1 MSGPSPTDPRDS
13 RDPSQPEVVDEQGR
27 PVGSAP
33 ADDRRHGS
41 GRGDWGRDI
50 WTWGWSSPETGRRRG
65 VPWIGIF
72 FVLLGA
78 GLLLEQLQPNIHIA
92 GSAFLLALGLAFL
105 ISWVVDRG
113 PGSLYAGVIL
123 TALGLSNVLTDS
135 GIVQG
140 PGWGTLF
147 LGIGFALIAV
157 IRASSGGGWGWQL
170 WFGAILAVVGI
181 ARIAEQ
187 QIVGFPDLG
196 RLVWPIVLVLLGLW
210 LVVRARG
217 RGAYS

>member
-1 MSGPSPTDPRDS
+1 MSGPSPTDPRD
-13 RDPSQPEVVDEQGR
+13 PSEPEVVDEQGR
-27 PVGSAP
+27 PIRSGASAN
-33 ADDRRHGS
+33 DWRRES
-41 GRGDWGRDI
+41 GRGEWGRDI
-50 WTWGWSSPETGRRRG
+50 WTWGWSSPEPGRRRG
-65 VPWIGIF
+65 VPWIGVF

-78 GLLLEQLQPNIHIA
+78 GLLLEQLQPNIRIA

-105 ISWVVDRG
+105 SSWAVDRR

-135 GIVQG
+135 GVVEG

-147 LGIGFALIAV
+147 LGVGFALIATV
-157 IRASSGGGWGWQL
+157 RASSGGGWGWQL
-170 WFGAILAVVGI
+170 WFGAIIAVVGA
-181 ARIAEQ
+181 ARIGAQ

-196 RLVWPIVLVLLGLW
+196 RVVWPIVLVLLGLW
-210 LVVRARG
+210 LVIRARG